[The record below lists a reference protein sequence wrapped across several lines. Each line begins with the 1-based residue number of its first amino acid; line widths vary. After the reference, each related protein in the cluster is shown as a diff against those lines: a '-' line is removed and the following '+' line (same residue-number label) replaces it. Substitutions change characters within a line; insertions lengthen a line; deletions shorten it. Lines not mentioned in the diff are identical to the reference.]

1 MDRREKN
8 QKTET
13 EKYFGRTE
21 TKTIK
26 SGKQE
31 TKRKTVGRTYRKTK
45 TEKGKRK
52 KHLPK
57 KIRNRPKTGNFF
69 DLYKKY
75 FGIIKNGLEET
86 LRYRYR
92 RFAKMG
98 LETSVVCRFDTGPI
112 FIDTD
117 GSTCHPPE
125 YHHNQG
131 VNLSSV
137 IFAIF
142 SRSCGLRIDSVL
154 FLSRTNL

>member
-1 MDRREKN
+1 LDSIINRYIFASIKVRTEDPDARWIDEKKN

-57 KIRNRPKTGNFF
+57 KLGTDQK
-69 DLYKKY
+69 
-75 FGIIKNGLEET
+75 
-86 LRYRYR
+86 
-92 RFAKMG
+92 
-98 LETSVVCRFDTGPI
+98 LETYLTYTKNILG
-112 FIDTD
+112 
-117 GSTCHPPE
+117 
-125 YHHNQG
+125 
-131 VNLSSV
+131 
-137 IFAIF
+137 
-142 SRSCGLRIDSVL
+142 
-154 FLSRTNL
+154 

>member
-8 QKTET
+8 QKTEI

-31 TKRKTVGRTYRKTK
+31 MKRKTVGRTYRKTK

-92 RFAKMG
+92 
-98 LETSVVCRFDTGPI
+98 
-112 FIDTD
+112 
-117 GSTCHPPE
+117 
-125 YHHNQG
+125 Y
-131 VNLSSV
+131 
-137 IFAIF
+137 
-142 SRSCGLRIDSVL
+142 RSCGLHIDSVL
-154 FLSRTNL
+154 FLSRTKL